1 MELPATTETMP
12 IPFPDEKYISPFRPD
27 LLKGR
32 TALVTGGTRG
42 IGFATAKALLAAGGN
57 VVITGRNID
66 VVNRRIDDLAQSCIS
81 AEATRIGGIS
91 LEMKDVASF
100 REKWAEANA
109 LPCCG
114 THGIDILVNNAGIL
128 NFARFGS
135 TFPEDFDDVMQTN
148 LRGAY
153 FLSQCASEDWITRG
167 ENGKKRNR
175 NILVVCSSSS
185 LRPAN
190 SPYNL
195 AKWAL
200 RGLVPGMAKTL
211 APFGIVVNGIA
222 PGPTAT
228 DAFLGANNKGSLA
241 RPRMPGGRLIAESEV
256 ANLAV
261 VLVSPLGRMVL
272 GSILYVTAGCGNLTQ
287 DDCRFTFGNS

>member
-1 MELPATTETMP
+1 MNPENEMEQMP
-12 IPFPDEKYISPFRPD
+12 IPLPEGDGISPFRSD
-27 LLKGR
+27 LLAGR
-32 TALVTGGTRG
+32 TALITGGTRG
-42 IGFATAKALLAAGGN
+42 IGLATAKAILSAGGN
-57 VVITGRNID
+57 VIITGRNRD
-66 VVNRRIDDLAQSCIS
+66 AVNRRVDELAQCATS
-81 AEATRIGGIS
+81 ASEDRVCGIA
-91 LEMKDVASF
+91 LEMKSVESF
-100 REKWAEANA
+100 RDKWREANA

-114 THGIDILVNNAGIL
+114 LRGIDILVNNAGSL

-135 TFPEDFDDVMQTN
+135 TLPEDFDEVMETN

-153 FLSQCASEDWITRG
+153 FLSQCAAEDWISRNDECG
-167 ENGKKRNR
+167 NR

-211 APFGIVVNGIA
+211 APYGIVVNGIA

-228 DAFLGANNKGSLA
+228 EAFLGPNKGKSFA

-261 VLVSPLGRMVL
+261 VLVSSLGRMVL

-287 DDCRFTFGNS
+287 DDCRFTFGNT

>member
-1 MELPATTETMP
+1 MENM
-12 IPFPDEKYISPFRPD
+12 PFPLPEEDGISPFRSD
-27 LLKGR
+27 LLAGR
-32 TALVTGGTRG
+32 TALITGGTRG
-42 IGFATAKALLAAGGN
+42 IGFATAKAILLAGGN
-57 VVITGRNID
+57 VVITGRSIGS
-66 VVNRRIDDLAQSCIS
+66 VNRGVNVLAQYATS
-81 AEATRIGGIS
+81 APGDRVGGIA
-91 LEMKDVASF
+91 LEMRNVESF
-100 REKWAEANA
+100 HDKWLEANA

-114 THGIDILVNNAGIL
+114 QRGVDILVNNAGSL

-135 TFPEDFDDVMQTN
+135 TRTEDFNEVMEAN

-153 FLSQCASEDWITRG
+153 FLSQCVAEDWISRG
-167 ENGKKRNR
+167 NDFGGR

-211 APFGIVVNGIA
+211 APYGIVVNGIA

-228 DAFLGANNKGSLA
+228 EAFLGPNKGKSLA
-241 RPRMPGGRLIAESEV
+241 RPRMPGGRLITENEV

-261 VLVSPLGRMVL
+261 VLVSSLGRMVL

-287 DDCRFTFGNS
+287 DDCRYSFGNS